1 MWRMR
6 KGQEA
11 LGVRGRKMELINK
24 EIDWDENH
32 GYARPWFT
40 VTVEDDGRFKLNCYD
55 EYIVVLSDV
64 GLVELKEAVDL
75 AYAISLKSD

>member
-6 KGQEA
+6 KGLEA
-11 LGVRGRKMELINK
+11 SEVQGRKMELINK
-24 EIDWDENH
+24 EIEWNENH

-64 GLVELKEAVDL
+64 GLAELKEAVDL